1 MEEWLG
7 KSIIILCTGRE
18 MRTWVFDKIAGSD
31 FERTKC
37 GPKGGGQEARS
48 NLSTPTKQQ
57 ELVTRSWELGKTDC
71 LILVPRTR

>member
-1 MEEWLG
+1 MEEWPG

-37 GPKGGGQEARS
+37 GPKGVGQEARS
-48 NLSTPTKQQ
+48 NLSTPTKLQ
-57 ELVTRSWELGKTDC
+57 ELVDRDEWLG
-71 LILVPRTR
+71 IM